1 MRSMGRLTTGL
12 ALLSLVPAAAA
23 AQESRPFTDSWF
35 WGVKGGAMTVET
47 PFESAIAPTVGI
59 DWLITRSR
67 AGLYMSVE
75 QGFFEDQFGTVFD
88 ASASSGMRD
97 VSLKNFR
104 RASFALMAFPKP
116 WGSVRPYAGLG
127 IALNL
132 VQRARPVGAFTD
144 PDDMALVLDRVEN
157 RRSRTSVLFT
167 GGVQGMAGPMNVFAQ
182 ATAMPTGSNFLLN
195 GADSMYLLEA
205 GVRFNV
211 GSAIERIDR

>member
-12 ALLSLVPAAAA
+12 ALLSLLPAVAA
-23 AQESRPFTDSWF
+23 AQEARPFTDSWF
-35 WGVKGGAMTVET
+35 WGIKGGAMTVET
-47 PFESAIAPTVGI
+47 PFESSVAPTVGV
-59 DWLITRSR
+59 DWLITRTR

-88 ASASSGMRD
+88 GSSASGMRD

-127 IALNL
+127 LALNL
-132 VQRARPVGAFTD
+132 VQKARPIGSF
-144 PDDMALVLDRVEN
+144 DDLDSMAEVAERVED

-167 GGVQGMAGPMNVFAQ
+167 GGVQGMAGPVNLFAQ
-182 ATAMPTGSNFLLN
+182 ATAMPTGSGFLLN